1 LAIDYTPT
9 LVELY
14 MIKARIYKHAGNL
27 YQAVQWLDEA
37 QSLDTADRYINYK
50 CSKYMLRAD
59 LIKESQDIAAK
70 FTREGVAPFEYLKEM
85 QCMWFEN
92 ECANAYKRLGKYGE
106 ALKKCHQV
114 ERHFQEIIEDQ
125 FDFHSYCMRKMTL
138 RSYVEMLRLED
149 CIKSHPF
156 FFKAAKTAID
166 VNIFDVY

>member
-1 LAIDYTPT
+1 
-9 LVELY
+9 
-14 MIKARIYKHAGNL
+14 MIKAKIYKHAGNL
-27 YQAVQWLDEA
+27 YQAVRWLDEA

-59 LIKESQDIAAK
+59 LIKESQDIASK
-70 FTREGVAPFEYLKEM
+70 FTREGVAPFDYLKEM

-138 RSYVEMLRLED
+138 RSYVDMLRLED

-156 FFKAAKTAID
+156 FFKSAKIAIS
-166 VNIFDVY
+166 VNILCLTTLFFFL